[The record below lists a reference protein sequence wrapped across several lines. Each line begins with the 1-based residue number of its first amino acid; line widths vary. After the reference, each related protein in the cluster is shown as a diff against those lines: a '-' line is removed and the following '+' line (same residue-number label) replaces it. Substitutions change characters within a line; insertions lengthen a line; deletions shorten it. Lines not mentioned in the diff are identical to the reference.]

1 MVCCLAAVHDHPEP
15 SSTAPALLK
24 APVWCRPCEAQH
36 SVSDA
41 APCPLVVGGP
51 SNGKHRVNEEP
62 SEPSQAW
69 GAIGIH
75 RDAGALHL
83 KCTGVRLAET
93 LRTCLDR
100 FFYRPPA
107 ACNGCEP
114 WKRLQ
119 AWRSVGLMVSLGL
132 QSHARAG
139 TQVRD

>member
-15 SSTAPALLK
+15 SSTAPALLE
-24 APVWCRPCEAQH
+24 ALVCCRPSEAQH
-36 SVSDA
+36 SISDA

-51 SNGKHRVNEEP
+51 SNGKHRVNEKP
-62 SEPSQAW
+62 SEPRPAW
-69 GAIGIH
+69 EAIGIL
-75 RDAGALHL
+75 RDAGALHF

-114 WKRLQ
+114 WKRLP
-119 AWRSVGLMVSLGL
+119 ARRSAGLMVCLGL
-132 QSHARAG
+132 QSHARVG
-139 TQVRD
+139 TPVRG